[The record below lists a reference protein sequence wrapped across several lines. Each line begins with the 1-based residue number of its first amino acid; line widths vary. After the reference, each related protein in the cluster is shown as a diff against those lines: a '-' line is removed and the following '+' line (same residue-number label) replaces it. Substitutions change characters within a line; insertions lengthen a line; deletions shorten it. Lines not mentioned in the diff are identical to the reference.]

1 MLPVR
6 CMGLICSPGLRR
18 GGRTAYG
25 RPGCKGRRGLLAV
38 HGMTRIRCRTL
49 TLGALLPC
57 GSRVPQV
64 ASLLSRLFTGL
75 GGLARQKA
83 LLLPGQFLRCQHTFG
98 REDDLGMAEVGL
110 EA

>member
-6 CMGLICSPGLRR
+6 CMGLICSPSPRR
-18 GGRTAYG
+18 SSCTAYG
-25 RPGCKGRRGLLAV
+25 RPGRKGRRGLLAV

-75 GGLARQKA
+75 GGIARQKA

>member
-1 MLPVR
+1 MYR
-6 CMGLICSPGLRR
+6 MGLIRSPGLRIVGSR
-18 GGRTAYG
+18 AGYRCPGR
-25 RPGCKGRRGLLAV
+25 KGRRGLLPV
-38 HGMTRIRCRTL
+38 HSMPLVSCGSL
-49 TLGALLPC
+49 TLRALLLPR
-57 GSRVPQV
+57 GGRVPQV